1 MSISIR
7 PALLADVPLLAQ
19 WAKAMA
25 FETEQKILADEDIF
39 PGVRRAIEQEGL
51 AHYFI
56 AELSDRPAGCLM
68 LTYEWSD
75 WRNGLWWWIQSVYI
89 DPECRRQG
97 VYRALYAHVQALA
110 ENDADVQGI
119 RLYVEKENRTAQ
131 QTYLSLG
138 MHDSHYRVFEQT
150 TRKRQE
156 SI

>member
-1 MSISIR
+1 
-7 PALLADVPLLAQ
+7 LADVPLLAQ

-25 FETEQKILADEDIF
+25 LETEQKTLADEDIH

-51 AHYFI
+51 ARYFI
-56 AELSDRPAGCLM
+56 AELNGRPTGCLM
-68 LTYEWSD
+68 LTHEWSD
-75 WRNGLWWWIQSVYI
+75 WRNGLWWWIQSVYV

-97 VYRALYAHVQALA
+97 VYRALYGHVQALA

-119 RLYVEKENRTAQ
+119 RLYVEKENLSAQ

-150 TRKRQE
+150 TRKRE
-156 SI
+156 DAM

>member
-7 PALLADVPLLAQ
+7 PALLADAPQLAD

-25 FETEQKILADEDIF
+25 FETERKILADDDIS
-39 PGVRRAIEQEGL
+39 PGVRRAIEQVGL
-51 AHYFI
+51 ARYFI
-56 AELSDRPAGCLM
+56 AELDGRPAGCLM

-75 WRNGLWWWIQSVYI
+75 WRNGLWWWIQSVYVK
-89 DPECRRQG
+89 PECRRQG

-110 ENDADVQGI
+110 ENDGDVQGI
-119 RLYVEKENRTAQ
+119 RLYVEKENQTAQ

-150 TRKRQE
+150 TRKR
-156 SI
+156 

>member
-1 MSISIR
+1 MSIAIR
-7 PALLADVPLLAQ
+7 PACLADVPLLAQ

-25 FETEQKILADEDIF
+25 LETEQKILADEDIH

-51 AHYFI
+51 ARYFI
-56 AELSDRPAGCLM
+56 AELNGRPTGCLM
-68 LTYEWSD
+68 LTHEWSD
-75 WRNGLWWWIQSVYI
+75 WRNGLWWWIQSVYV

-97 VYRALYAHVQALA
+97 VYRALYGHVQALA

-119 RLYVEKENRTAQ
+119 RLYVEKENLSAQ

-150 TRKRQE
+150 TRKRE
-156 SI
+156 DAM